1 MIIDG
6 HTHGMHG
13 SYLDTIEKAGGAWAK
28 KQIER
33 IGRYSTGLPQYMD
46 VSLRAKQLDQF
57 GIDLQVVTPALGLD
71 SNLFPGDIAGKLGV
85 AVAVNDN
92 MARLM
97 EASKGKLVAA
107 GSVPIENFD
116 DSSRRELERAIRTLG
131 LRAINLPTTIDGK
144 PLDLPENDGF
154 WSAVEEMNIPVYL
167 HPLEQPGRPYEEI
180 FDLPHTFGWPYETT
194 IALARM
200 VFSGMMERHPRL
212 KIVSHHLGGGMIPFF
227 MGRIIESNDPSSSV
241 KHAIAPLPRPIYEY
255 FRLFYYDTAVGGSA
269 AALKCC
275 YEVFGPDQMIFA
287 TDAPHGPKKGL
298 ARLETYPSLV
308 KSLDLP
314 DADTEKI
321 LSGNSRRILNLD

>member
-1 MIIDG
+1 
-6 HTHGMHG
+6 MHG
-13 SYLDTIEKAGGAWAK
+13 GYLDKIVEAGGNWAE
-28 KQIER
+28 KQIQQ
-33 IGRYSTGLPQYMD
+33 IGRYYASIPQYMD
-46 VSLRAKQLDQF
+46 VALRAEQLDRY
-57 GIDLQVVTPALGLD
+57 GIDMQVVTPVSLD
-71 SNLFPGDIAGKLGV
+71 SNLFPGETAAQLAIA
-85 AVAVNDN
+85 AAVNDN

-97 EASKGKLVAA
+97 EAGKGKLIAA
-107 GSVPIENFD
+107 GSVPIGNFGTA
-116 DSSRRELERAIRTLG
+116 SRRELERAIKTLG

-144 PLDLPENDGF
+144 PLDLPEYDAF
-154 WSAVEEMNIPVYL
+154 WTAVEEMNVPVYL
-167 HPLEQPGRPYEEI
+167 HPLEQAGRPYEEI

-200 VFSGMMERHPRL
+200 AFSGMMERLPKL

-227 MGRIIESNDPSSSV
+227 MGRIIESNDPTASTERI
-241 KHAIAPLPRPIYEY
+241 IAPLPKPIYEY

-275 YEVFGPDQMIFA
+275 YEVFGPDQMVFA

-308 KSLDLP
+308 KSLGLP

-321 LSGNSRRILNLD
+321 LSGTSRRILNLN